1 LAEPL
6 TSYVY
11 LHGVRGAFLEKLGR
25 LREARAAF
33 ERAVSLAA
41 TAAEAAHIRRQ
52 IDRLEK

>member
-6 TSYVY
+6 TNYVY